1 MRNLLGLNDNTIK
14 LQRIMKRTLLIL
26 SCLGLAACTARTVYE
41 PVDRMTHNP
50 EATNTETIL
59 HVWSWNFPT
68 IAENMKRISDA
79 GFTMIQTSPVNAC
92 FSPEGGNVKIFD
104 EKEGNWYHYYQPTDW
119 TIGNNIV
126 GTEQEMK
133 AMLDSARKYDVR
145 VLVDVLPN
153 HTAFN
158 IDLVADKF
166 YEAVGG
172 RDKMFHSKGLEGI
185 QDYNDRI
192 QCTLQG
198 VGGLPD
204 VNTENPLF
212 QKYYMEFVNK
222 LLDMG
227 VRGFRYDT
235 AKHIGVH
242 SDPLDTEAGV
252 TENDFWDVATGRKE
266 VLGVSLAI
274 PYDSLFVYGE
284 VLQDRNV
291 PEAEY
296 AGYFGQTASS
306 YGHVLREVLAKRSAK
321 DIDIL
326 SWYHSAAPE
335 YLTTWVESHD
345 TYCNANESAG
355 LTDAQ
360 IRTGWVLL
368 TARQNGTP
376 LFYSRP
382 MNSTRENYWGDNLLG
397 ARGNDEFFHP
407 EVVAVN
413 LFRQKMEG
421 QLEDIQMSSDGEVVV
436 VNRGDK
442 GAAIIN
448 FAAAENPVE
457 LATSLPDGVYAD
469 QVYDKSFKVENGVLK
484 GTVQPETTYII
495 VK

>member
-1 MRNLLGLNDNTIK
+1 
-14 LQRIMKRTLLIL
+14 MKRIL
-26 SCLGLAACTARTVYE
+26 SIIACVGFAACSSQTTNDV
-41 PVDRMTHNP
+41 VDRMTHDPN
-50 EATNTETIL
+50 ATNTETIL

-68 IAENMKRISDA
+68 IAENMKQIADA
-79 GFTMIQTSPVNAC
+79 GFTMLQTSPVNAC
-92 FSPEGGNVKIFD
+92 FSPEGGNIKILD

-126 GTEQEMK
+126 GTEAEMK
-133 AMLDSARKYDVR
+133 AMLDSAKKYDIR

-158 IDLVADKF
+158 IDLVTDEF
-166 YEAVGG
+166 YAAVGG
-172 RDKMFHSKGLEGI
+172 RDKMFHTHGLEGI
-185 QDYNDRI
+185 NDYNDRTE
-192 QCTLQG
+192 CTHQG

-212 QKYYMEFVNK
+212 QKYYMQFVNK
-222 LLDMG
+222 LVEMG

-242 SDPLDTEAGV
+242 SDPVDAEAGV
-252 TENDFWDVATGRKE
+252 KENDFWDVATGRKE

-284 VLQDRNV
+284 VLQDKNV
-291 PEAEY
+291 PEEEY
-296 AGYFGQTASS
+296 ASYFGQTASS

-321 DIDIL
+321 DIDVL
-326 SWYHSAAPE
+326 DWYHRAAPE
-335 YLTTWVESHD
+335 HLTTWVESHD

-360 IRTGWVLL
+360 IRTGWVFL

-382 MNSTRENYWGDNLLG
+382 MNSTRENYFGDNLLG

-413 LFRQKMEG
+413 KFRKSMEG
-421 QLEDIQMSSDGEVVV
+421 QVEDVQIAEDGEVIV
-436 VNRGDK
+436 VNRGDM
-442 GAAIIN
+442 GAAVIN
-448 FAAAENPVE
+448 FALEANEVA
-457 LATSLPDGVYAD
+457 LATALPDGEYKD
-469 QVYDKSFKVENGVLK
+469 QVYGTTFVVADGILK
-484 GTVQPETTYII
+484 GTVQPETTYILSR
-495 VK
+495 

>member
-1 MRNLLGLNDNTIK
+1 
-14 LQRIMKRTLLIL
+14 MKSIFYIIAG
-26 SCLGLAACTARTVYE
+26 LGLAACTSQAPSNV
-41 PVDRMTHNP
+41 VDRMTHDPNS
-50 EATNTETIL
+50 TNTETIL

-68 IAENMKRISDA
+68 IAENMKAIADA
-79 GFTMIQTSPVNAC
+79 GFTMLQTSPVNAC
-92 FSPEGGNVKIFD
+92 FSPEGGNIKILD

-119 TIGNNIV
+119 TVGNNIV
-126 GTEQEMK
+126 GTEEEMK
-133 AMLDSARKYDVR
+133 VMLDSAKKYDIR
-145 VLVDVLPN
+145 VIVDVLPN
-153 HTAFN
+153 HTAFD
-158 IDLVADKF
+158 IDLVTDEF
-166 YEAVGG
+166 YAAVGG
-172 RDKMFHSKGLEGI
+172 RDKMFHTYGLEGI
-185 QDYNDRI
+185 NDYNDRT
-192 QCTLQG
+192 QCTHQG

-212 QKYYMEFVNK
+212 QKYYMQFVNK
-222 LLDMG
+222 LIEMG

-266 VLGVSLAI
+266 VLGVSLCI

-291 PEAEY
+291 PEEEY
-296 AGYFGQTASS
+296 ASYFGQTASS
-306 YGHVLREVLAKRSAK
+306 YGHFLREALAKRSAK
-321 DIDIL
+321 DIDLI
-326 SWYHSAAPE
+326 SWYHRAAPE

-360 IRTGWVLL
+360 IRTGWVFL

-382 MNSTRENYWGDNLLG
+382 MNSTRENYFGDNLLG

-413 LFRQKMEG
+413 KFRKAMDG
-421 QLEDIQMSSDGEVVV
+421 QVEDIHFSEDGEVIV

-442 GAAIIN
+442 GAAVIN
-448 FAAAENPVE
+448 FALEDNTVE
-457 LATSLPDGVYAD
+457 LPTALPDGEYAD
-469 QVYDKSFKVENGVLK
+469 NVYGQTFTVEAGLLK
-484 GTVQPETTYII
+484 GTAKPETTYII
-495 VK
+495 VRK

>member
-1 MRNLLGLNDNTIK
+1 MPNIISLQK
-14 LQRIMKRTLLIL
+14 LYKEMNRIL
-26 SCLGLAACTARTVYE
+26 SFLACLGLVACASQTTTA
-41 PVDRMTHNP
+41 VDRMTHDP
-50 EATNTETIL
+50 EFTNTETIL
-59 HVWSWNFPT
+59 HVWSWNFNT
-68 IAENMKRISDA
+68 IADNMKQIAEA
-79 GFTMIQTSPVNAC
+79 GFTMLQTSPVNAC
-92 FSPEGGNVKIFD
+92 FSPEGGNIRIFD
-104 EKEGNWYHYYQPTDW
+104 EKEGNWYHYYQPVDW
-119 TIGNNIV
+119 TIGNNIL
-126 GTEQEMK
+126 GTEEEMT
-133 AMLDSARKYDVR
+133 AMLDSAKKYDVR

-153 HTAFN
+153 HTAFD
-158 IDLVADKF
+158 IDLVTEEF

-172 RDKMFHSKGLEGI
+172 RDKMFHTKGLEGI
-185 QDYNDRI
+185 RDYNDRT

-212 QKYYMEFVNK
+212 QKYYMQFVNK
-222 LLDMG
+222 LIRMG

-242 SDPLDTEAGV
+242 SDPLDVEAGV
-252 TENDFWDVATGRKE
+252 TENDFWDVATGRKK
-266 VLGVSLAI
+266 VLGVSLEI

-291 PEAEY
+291 PEEEY

-306 YGHVLREVLAKRSAK
+306 YGHVLREALTKRSTK
-321 DIDIL
+321 DIDL
-326 SWYHSAAPE
+326 VSWYHRAAPE
-335 YLTTWVESHD
+335 HLTTWVESHD

-360 IRTGWVLL
+360 IRMGWVFL

-413 LFRQKMEG
+413 KFRKQMKGET
-421 QLEDIQMSSDGEVVV
+421 EDIRFACDGNVIA

-442 GAAIIN
+442 GAALVN
-448 FAAAENPVE
+448 LSLEEDHVE
-457 LATSLPDGVYAD
+457 LPMGLSDGEYAD
-469 QVYDKSFKVENGVLK
+469 VVYGNTFTVENGILK
-484 GTVQPETTYII
+484 GVVKPETSYIL
-495 VK
+495 VKE

>member
-1 MRNLLGLNDNTIK
+1 
-14 LQRIMKRTLLIL
+14 MKKTLYLIA
-26 SCLGLAACTARTVYE
+26 CLCIAACAPKPE
-41 PVDRMTHNP
+41 AKLVDRMTHDPN
-50 EATNTETIL
+50 ATNTETIL

-68 IAENMKRISDA
+68 IAENMKTIADA
-79 GFTMIQTSPVNAC
+79 GFTMLQTSPVNAC
-92 FSPEGGNVKIFD
+92 FSPEGANIKILD
-104 EKEGNWYHYYQPTDW
+104 AKEGNWYHYYQPTDW
-119 TIGNNIV
+119 TIGNNIL
-126 GTEQEMK
+126 GTEEEMQV
-133 AMLDSARKYDVR
+133 MLDSAKKYNIR

-153 HTAFN
+153 HTAFD
-158 IDLVADKF
+158 IDLVSDEF
-166 YEAVGG
+166 YAAVGG
-172 RDKMFHSKGLEGI
+172 REKMFHTNGLKGI
-185 QDYNDRI
+185 RDYSDRT
-192 QCTLQG
+192 QCTHQG

-204 VNTENPLF
+204 VNTENPHF

-222 LLDMG
+222 LIKMG

-242 SDPLDTEAGV
+242 SDPIDVEAGV

-284 VLQDRNV
+284 VLQGRGV

-306 YGHVLREVLAKRSAK
+306 YGHVLCKVIENRSAK
-321 DIDIL
+321 DIDIV

-345 TYCNANESAG
+345 TYCNANETAD

-360 IRTGWVLL
+360 IRTAWVFL

-376 LFYSRP
+376 LFFSRP
-382 MNSTRENYWGDNLLG
+382 MNSTRDNFFGDNLLG

-413 LFRQKMEG
+413 KFRQAMKG
-421 QLEDIQMSSDGEVVV
+421 QLEDIQISEDGKVAS
-436 VNRGDK
+436 VNRGNK
-442 GAAIIN
+442 GVAIVN
-448 FAAAENPVE
+448 FSLDQTPVDLPTG
-457 LATSLPDGVYAD
+457 LADGTYTDVVYGNT
-469 QVYDKSFKVENGVLK
+469 FTVENGVIK
-484 GTVQPETTYII
+484 GTAQPETTYII
-495 VK
+495 R

>member
-1 MRNLLGLNDNTIK
+1 MN
-14 LQRIMKRTLLIL
+14 RILTLIASLCVIACG
-26 SCLGLAACTARTVYE
+26 SSKENKGDAA
-41 PVDRMTHNP
+41 VDRMVHDPNY
-50 EATNTETIL
+50 TNTETIL

-68 IAENMKRISDA
+68 ITENMKQIADA

-92 FSPEGGNVKIFD
+92 FSPDGGNIKILD

-119 TIGNNIV
+119 TVGNNIV
-126 GTEQEMK
+126 GTEEEMQI
-133 AMLDSARKYDVR
+133 MLNEAKKYGIR

-158 IDLVADKF
+158 IDLVTDEF
-166 YEAVGG
+166 YAAVGG
-172 RDKMFHSKGLEGI
+172 RDKMFHTRGLEGI
-185 QDYNDRI
+185 NDYNDRTE
-192 QCTLQG
+192 CTLQG

-222 LLDMG
+222 LINMG

-252 TENDFWDVATGRKE
+252 TENDFWDVATGRKD

-274 PYDSLFVYGE
+274 DYNELFVYGE

-291 PEAEY
+291 PEEEY
-296 AGYFGQTASS
+296 ASYFGQTASS
-306 YGHVLREVLAKRSAK
+306 YGHVLREVLWKGHARE
-321 DIDIL
+321 DDL
-326 SWYHSAAPE
+326 LQWYHRAAPE

-360 IRTGWVLL
+360 IRTGWVFL

-382 MNSTRENYWGDNLLG
+382 MNSTRENYFGDNLLG

-413 LFRQKMEG
+413 NFRKNMKDQV
-421 QLEDIQMSSDGEVVV
+421 EDVKISENGEVAA
-436 VNRGDK
+436 VNRGEK
-442 GAAIIN
+442 GSAIVN
-448 FAAAENPVE
+448 FSGNVNEVNIQ
-457 LATSLPDGVYAD
+457 TNLPDGIYSDVVYN
-469 QVYDKSFKVENGVLK
+469 QTFVVENGILT
-484 GTVQPETTYII
+484 GTAEPHTTYII
-495 VK
+495 SL

>member
-1 MRNLLGLNDNTIK
+1 
-14 LQRIMKRTLLIL
+14 MKRIL
-26 SCLGLAACTARTVYE
+26 SIIACVGFAACSSQTTNDV
-41 PVDRMTHNP
+41 VDRMTHDPN
-50 EATNTETIL
+50 ATNTETIL

-68 IAENMKRISDA
+68 IAENMKQIADA
-79 GFTMIQTSPVNAC
+79 GFTMLQTSPVNAC
-92 FSPEGGNVKIFD
+92 FSPEGGNIKILD
-104 EKEGNWYHYYQPTDW
+104 EKEGNWYHYYQPIDW

-126 GTEQEMK
+126 GTEAEMK
-133 AMLDSARKYDVR
+133 AMLDSAKKYDIR

-158 IDLVADKF
+158 IDLVTDEF
-166 YEAVGG
+166 YAAVGG
-172 RDKMFHSKGLEGI
+172 RDKMFHTHGLEGI
-185 QDYNDRI
+185 NDYNDRTE
-192 QCTLQG
+192 CTHQG

-212 QKYYMEFVNK
+212 QKYYMQFVNK
-222 LLDMG
+222 LVEMG

-242 SDPLDTEAGV
+242 SDPVDAEAGV
-252 TENDFWDVATGRKE
+252 KENDFWDVATGRKE

-284 VLQDRNV
+284 VLQDKNV
-291 PEAEY
+291 PEEEY
-296 AGYFGQTASS
+296 ASYFGQTASS

-321 DIDIL
+321 DIDVL
-326 SWYHSAAPE
+326 DWYHRAAPE
-335 YLTTWVESHD
+335 HLTTWVESHD

-360 IRTGWVLL
+360 IRTGWVFL

-382 MNSTRENYWGDNLLG
+382 MNSTRENYFGDNLLG

-413 LFRQKMEG
+413 KFRKSMEG
-421 QLEDIQMSSDGEVVV
+421 QVEDVQIAEDGEVIV
-436 VNRGDK
+436 VNRGDM
-442 GAAIIN
+442 GAAVIN
-448 FAAAENPVE
+448 FALEANEVA
-457 LATSLPDGVYAD
+457 LATALPDGEYKD
-469 QVYDKSFKVENGVLK
+469 QVYGTTFVVADGILK
-484 GTVQPETTYII
+484 GTAQPETTYILSR
-495 VK
+495 

>member
-1 MRNLLGLNDNTIK
+1 
-14 LQRIMKRTLLIL
+14 MKRL
-26 SCLGLAACTARTVYE
+26 SCIIACLGLVACASQTVTK
-41 PVDRMTHNP
+41 VTDRMTHDPNS
-50 EATNTETIL
+50 TNTETIL

-68 IAENMKRISDA
+68 IAENMKQIADA
-79 GFTMIQTSPVNAC
+79 GFTMLQTSPVNAC
-92 FSPEGGNVKIFD
+92 FSPEGGNIRILD

-119 TIGNNIV
+119 TVGNNIV
-126 GTEQEMK
+126 GTEAEMM
-133 AMLDSARKYDVR
+133 AMLDSAKKYDIR

-153 HTAFN
+153 HTAFD
-158 IDLVADKF
+158 IDLVTDEF

-172 RDKMFHSKGLEGI
+172 RDKMFHTYGLEGI
-185 QDYNDRI
+185 RDYNDRT
-192 QCTLQG
+192 QCTHQG

-222 LLDMG
+222 LIKMG

-242 SDPLDTEAGV
+242 SDPVDVEAGV

-291 PEAEY
+291 PEEEY
-296 AGYFGQTASS
+296 AGYFGQTAST
-306 YGHVLREVLAKRSAK
+306 YGHVIREALAKRSAK
-321 DIDIL
+321 DIDL
-326 SWYHSAAPE
+326 VSWYHRAAPE

-360 IRTGWVLL
+360 IRTGWVFL

-382 MNSTRENYWGDNLLG
+382 MNSTRDNYFGDNLLG

-413 LFRQKMEG
+413 KFRQEMNG
-421 QLEDIQMSSDGEVVV
+421 QKEDIRFSDDGEVIL
-436 VNRGDK
+436 VNRGEK
-442 GAAIIN
+442 GAAVIN
-448 FAAAENPVE
+448 LSLEDNTFELETGLADGEYTDKVYGQSFIVE
-457 LATSLPDGVYAD
+457 SGILR
-469 QVYDKSFKVENGVLK
+469 
-484 GTVQPETTYII
+484 GTARSECTYILI
-495 VK
+495 ADK

>member
-1 MRNLLGLNDNTIK
+1 MNRLF
-14 LQRIMKRTLLIL
+14 TLIA
-26 SCLGLAACTARTVYE
+26 CLGLAACASNTNSGL
-41 PVDRMTHNP
+41 VDRMTHDPN
-50 EATNTETIL
+50 ATNTETIL

-68 IAENMKRISDA
+68 IAENMKQIADA

-92 FSPEGGNVKIFD
+92 FSPEGGNVKILD

-126 GTEQEMK
+126 GTEEEMK
-133 AMLDSARKYDVR
+133 VMLDSAKKYDIR

-153 HTAFN
+153 HVAFN
-158 IDLVADKF
+158 IDLVTDEF
-166 YEAVGG
+166 YAAVGG
-172 RDKMFHSKGLEGI
+172 RDKMFHTHGLEGI
-185 QDYNDRI
+185 NDYNDRT
-192 QCTLQG
+192 QCTHQG

-212 QKYYMEFVNK
+212 QKYYMGFVNK
-222 LLDMG
+222 LIEMG

-266 VLGVSLAI
+266 VLGVSLCI

-291 PEAEY
+291 PEEEY
-296 AGYFGQTASS
+296 AGYFGQTAST
-306 YGHVLREVLAKRSAK
+306 YGHVLREALARRNTM
-321 DIDIL
+321 DIDL
-326 SWYHSAAPE
+326 MNWYHRAAPE

-360 IRTGWVLL
+360 IRTGWVFL

-382 MNSTRENYWGDNLLG
+382 MNSTRENYFGDNLLG

-413 LFRQKMEG
+413 KFRQEMDC
-421 QLEDIQMSSDGEVVV
+421 QVEDLQFSQDGEVIL
-436 VNRGDK
+436 VNRGNC
-442 GAAIIN
+442 GAALIN
-448 FAAAENPVE
+448 LSLNEHAVE
-457 LATSLPDGVYAD
+457 LPTTLPDGEYAD
-469 QVYDKSFKVENGVLK
+469 KVYGAGFVVENGQLK
-484 GTVQPETTYII
+484 GNLKPETTYII

>member
-1 MRNLLGLNDNTIK
+1 MVHDPN
-14 LQRIMKRTLLIL
+14 
-26 SCLGLAACTARTVYE
+26 Y
-41 PVDRMTHNP
+41 
-50 EATNTETIL
+50 TNTETIL

-68 IAENMKRISDA
+68 ITENMKQIADA

-92 FSPEGGNVKIFD
+92 FSPDGGNIKILD

-119 TIGNNIV
+119 TVGNNIV
-126 GTEQEMK
+126 GTEEEMQI
-133 AMLDSARKYDVR
+133 MLDEAKKYGIR

-158 IDLVADKF
+158 IDLVTDEF
-166 YEAVGG
+166 YAAVGG
-172 RDKMFHSKGLEGI
+172 RDKMFHTHGLEGI
-185 QDYNDRI
+185 NDYNDRT
-192 QCTLQG
+192 QCTHQG

-222 LLDMG
+222 LINMG

-242 SDPLDTEAGV
+242 SDPIDTEAGV

-274 PYDSLFVYGE
+274 DYNELFVYGE

-291 PEAEY
+291 PEEEY
-296 AGYFGQTASS
+296 ASYFGQTASS
-306 YGHVLREVLAKRSAK
+306 YGHVLREVLWKGHARE
-321 DIDIL
+321 DDL
-326 SWYHSAAPE
+326 LQWYHRAAPE
-335 YLTTWVESHD
+335 HLTTWVESHD

-360 IRTGWVLL
+360 IRTGWVFL

-382 MNSTRENYWGDNLLG
+382 MNSTRENYFGDNLLG

-413 LFRQKMEG
+413 NFRKNMKDQV
-421 QLEDIQMSSDGEVVV
+421 EDVKISENGEVAA
-436 VNRGDK
+436 VNRGEK
-442 GAAIIN
+442 GSAIVN
-448 FAAAENPVE
+448 FSGNVNEVNIQ
-457 LATSLPDGVYAD
+457 TNLPDGIYSDVVYN
-469 QVYDKSFKVENGVLK
+469 QTFVVENGILT
-484 GTVQPETTYII
+484 GTAEPHTTYII
-495 VK
+495 SL

>member
-1 MRNLLGLNDNTIK
+1 
-14 LQRIMKRTLLIL
+14 MKMNRKFAFL
-26 SCLGLAACTARTVYE
+26 SCLCLAACTSLPSVNV
-41 PVDRMTHNP
+41 VDRMTHDPN
-50 EATNTETIL
+50 ATNTETIL

-68 IAENMKRISDA
+68 IAENMKQIADA
-79 GFTMIQTSPVNAC
+79 GFTMLQTSPVNAC
-92 FSPEGGNVKIFD
+92 FSPEGGNVKILD
-104 EKEGNWYHYYQPTDW
+104 AEQGNWYHYYQPTDW

-126 GTEQEMK
+126 GTEEEMK
-133 AMLDSARKYDVR
+133 AMLDSAKKYDIR

-158 IDLVADKF
+158 IDLVTDEF

-172 RDKMFHSKGLEGI
+172 REKMFHSKGLEGI
-185 QDYNDRI
+185 QDYNDRT
-192 QCTLQG
+192 QCTHQG

-212 QKYYMEFVNK
+212 QKYYMGFVNK
-222 LLDMG
+222 LVNMG

-242 SDPLDTEAGV
+242 SDPLDTAAGV

-284 VLQDRNV
+284 VLQDKNV
-291 PEAEY
+291 PEEEY
-296 AGYFGQTASS
+296 AGYFGQTAST

-321 DIDIL
+321 DIDVL
-326 SWYHSAAPE
+326 SWYHRAAPE

-355 LTDAQ
+355 LTDSQ
-360 IRTGWVLL
+360 IRTGWVFL

-382 MNSTRENYWGDNLLG
+382 MNSTRENYFGDNLLG
-397 ARGNDEFFHP
+397 ARGNNEFFHP

-413 LFRQKMEG
+413 KFRQEMDG
-421 QLEDIQMSSDGEVVV
+421 QVEDIQISQDGETIV

-442 GAAIIN
+442 GAAVIN
-448 FAAAENPVE
+448 FALDKNAVE
-457 LATSLPDGVYAD
+457 LATKLPDGSYTDTVYGNA
-469 QVYDKSFKVENGVLK
+469 FKVENGILK
-484 GTVQPETTYII
+484 GTAEPETTYII
-495 VK
+495 VRK

>member
-1 MRNLLGLNDNTIK
+1 MNKIFSLLAC
-14 LQRIMKRTLLIL
+14 L
-26 SCLGLAACTARTVYE
+26 SLAACASNTTTGL
-41 PVDRMTHNP
+41 VDRMTHNP

-68 IAENMKRISDA
+68 IAQNMQKISDA

-92 FSPEGGNVKIFD
+92 FSPDGGNVKILD

-119 TIGNNIV
+119 TVGNNIV
-126 GTEQEMK
+126 GTEEEMR
-133 AMLDSARKYDVR
+133 AMLDSAKKYDIR

-153 HTAFN
+153 HTAFD
-158 IDLVADKF
+158 IDLVTDEF
-166 YEAVGG
+166 YAAVGG
-172 RDKMFHSKGLEGI
+172 RDKMFHTSGLKGIE
-185 QDYNDRI
+185 DYNDRT

-212 QKYYMEFVNK
+212 QKYYMQFVNK
-222 LLDMG
+222 LLEMG

-252 TENDFWDVATGRKE
+252 KENDFWDVATGRKS
-266 VLGVSLAI
+266 VLGVSLAL

-291 PEAEY
+291 PENEY

-306 YGHVLREVLAKRSAK
+306 YGHVLREVLAQRSAK
-321 DIDIL
+321 DHDLL

-360 IRTGWVLL
+360 IRTGWVFL

-382 MNSTRENYWGDNLLG
+382 MNSTRDNYFCDNILG

-407 EVVAVN
+407 EVVSVN
-413 LFRQKMEG
+413 RFRQEMEG
-421 QLEDIQMSSDGEVVV
+421 AVEDIRISDDGEVIV

-448 FAAAENPVE
+448 FALENNVVE
-457 LATSLPDGVYAD
+457 LATSLPDGNYTDRTYGNEFV
-469 QVYDKSFKVENGVLK
+469 VENGILK
-484 GTVQPETTYII
+484 GTASPETTYI
-495 VK
+495 VTR

>member
-1 MRNLLGLNDNTIK
+1 
-14 LQRIMKRTLLIL
+14 MKRTLAIFA
-26 SCLGLAACTARTVYE
+26 CLGILACTSQTE
-41 PVDRMTHNP
+41 NKSVDRMTHNP
-50 EATNTETIL
+50 DCTNTETIL

-68 IAENMKRISDA
+68 IAENMKQIADA
-79 GFTMIQTSPVNAC
+79 GFTMLQTSPVNAC
-92 FSPEGGNVKIFD
+92 FSPEGGNIKIFD

-119 TIGNNIV
+119 TIGNNIL
-126 GTEQEMK
+126 GTEEEMK
-133 AMLDSARKYDVR
+133 AMLDSAKKYDIR

-153 HTAFN
+153 HTAFD
-158 IDLVADKF
+158 IDLVTDQF

-172 RDKMFHSKGLEGI
+172 RDKMFHSSGLEGI
-185 QDYNDRI
+185 SDYNDRT

-212 QKYYMEFVNK
+212 QKYYMGFVNR
-222 LLDMG
+222 LIEMG

-284 VLQDRNV
+284 VLQDKNV
-291 PEAEY
+291 PEEEY

-306 YGHVLREVLAKRSAK
+306 YGHVLREALAKRSAK
-321 DIDIL
+321 DIDLI
-326 SWYHSAAPE
+326 SWYHRAAPE

-360 IRTGWVLL
+360 IRTGWVFL

-413 LFRQKMEG
+413 NFRKEMKG
-421 QLEDIQMSSDGEVVV
+421 MKEDIRISENGETIL

-442 GAAIIN
+442 GAALIN
-448 FAAAENPVE
+448 LAIEENPVG
-457 LATSLPDGVYAD
+457 LATTLPDGEYTDNVYG
-469 QVYDKSFKVENGVLK
+469 QQFKVEGGILT
-484 GTVQPETTYII
+484 GTALPETTYII
-495 VK
+495 VRK

>member
-1 MRNLLGLNDNTIK
+1 MNRIITI
-14 LQRIMKRTLLIL
+14 LA
-26 SCLGLAACTARTVYE
+26 CLAMAACTSQKPAQL
-41 PVDRMTHNP
+41 VDRMTHDPNY
-50 EATNTETIL
+50 TNTEIIL
-59 HVWSWNFPT
+59 HVWSWDFNT
-68 IAENMKRISDA
+68 IAENMKQIADA
-79 GFTMIQTSPVNAC
+79 GYTMLQTSPVNAC
-92 FSPEGGNVKIFD
+92 FSPEGGNIKILD

-119 TIGNNIV
+119 TIGNNIL
-126 GTEQEMK
+126 GTEEEMQV
-133 AMLDSARKYDVR
+133 MLDSAKKYDIR

-158 IDLVADKF
+158 IDLVTDEF
-166 YEAVGG
+166 YAAVGG
-172 RDKMFHSKGLEGI
+172 REKMFHSCVLEGI
-185 QDYNDRI
+185 HDYSDRT

-212 QKYYMEFVNK
+212 QKYYMQFVNK
-222 LLDMG
+222 LLEMG

-242 SDPLDTEAGV
+242 SDPLDTAAGV

-266 VLGVSLAI
+266 VLGVSLAL

-284 VLQDRNV
+284 VLQGGGV

-306 YGHVLREVLAKRSAK
+306 YGHVLREALWKRSAK
-321 DIDIL
+321 DIDL
-326 SWYHSAAPE
+326 VSWYHSAAPE

-345 TYCNANESAG
+345 TYCDANESAG

-382 MNSTRENYWGDNLLG
+382 MNSTRENYFGDNLLG

-413 LFRQKMEG
+413 KFRQEMNG
-421 QLEDIQMSSDGEVVV
+421 QTEDMKVSEDGEVIV

-448 FAAAENPVE
+448 FALEANEVE
-457 LATSLPDGVYAD
+457 FPTALADGEYTDAVYGTT
-469 QVYDKSFKVENGVLK
+469 FKVENGLLK
-484 GTVQPETTYII
+484 GSAAPETTYII
-495 VK
+495 VRK

>member
-1 MRNLLGLNDNTIK
+1 MN
-14 LQRIMKRTLLIL
+14 RILTFIA
-26 SCLGLAACTARTVYE
+26 CLGLLAACNSPKQESSKPAA
-41 PVDRMTHNP
+41 VDRMTHDSTY
-50 EATNTETIL
+50 TNTETIL

-68 IAENMKRISDA
+68 ITENMKQIADA

-92 FSPEGGNVKIFD
+92 FSPEGGNIKILD

-119 TIGNNIV
+119 TVGNNIV
-126 GTEQEMK
+126 GTEEQMQV
-133 AMLDSARKYDVR
+133 MLDEAKKYGIK

-153 HTAFN
+153 HTGFD
-158 IDLVADKF
+158 IDLVSENF

-172 RDKMFHSKGLEGI
+172 KDKMFHTHGLEGI
-185 QDYNDRI
+185 NDYNDRTE
-192 QCTLQG
+192 CTHQG

-222 LLDMG
+222 LIKMG

-242 SDPLDTEAGV
+242 SDPVDTEAGV

-266 VLGVSLAI
+266 VLGVSLCI
-274 PYDSLFVYGE
+274 DYNDLFVYGE

-291 PEAEY
+291 PEEEY
-296 AGYFGQTASS
+296 ASYFGQTASS
-306 YGHVLREVLAKRSAK
+306 YGHVLREVLWHRSAK
-321 DIDIL
+321 DHDL
-326 SWYHSAAPE
+326 LQWYHRAAPE

-360 IRTGWVLL
+360 IRTGWVFL

-382 MNSTRENYWGDNLLG
+382 MNSTRENYFGDNLLG

-413 LFRQKMEG
+413 KFRQQMNG
-421 QLEDIQMSSDGEVVV
+421 QVENVQISEDGEVIV

-448 FAAAENPVE
+448 FALDTNTVE
-457 LATSLPDGVYAD
+457 LATNLPDGEYSDVVYGQTFVA
-469 QVYDKSFKVENGVLK
+469 ENGILK
-484 GTVQPETTYII
+484 GTAQPETTYII
-495 VK
+495 AL

>member
-1 MRNLLGLNDNTIK
+1 MNKIFY
-14 LQRIMKRTLLIL
+14 TLACL
-26 SCLGLAACTARTVYE
+26 SLAACVSNNTTNL
-41 PVDRMTHNP
+41 VDRMTHDP

-68 IAENMKRISDA
+68 IADNMKTIADA

-92 FSPEGGNVKIFD
+92 FSPEGGNVKILD

-119 TIGNNIV
+119 TVGNNIV
-126 GTEQEMK
+126 GTEEEMR
-133 AMLDSARKYDVR
+133 AMLDSAKKYDIR

-153 HTAFN
+153 HTAFD
-158 IDLVADKF
+158 IDLVTDEF
-166 YEAVGG
+166 YAAVGG
-172 RDKMFHSKGLEGI
+172 RNKMFHTHGLKGIE
-185 QDYNDRI
+185 DYNDRT
-192 QCTLQG
+192 QCTHQG

-222 LLDMG
+222 LLGMG

-252 TENDFWDVATGRKE
+252 KENDFWDVATGRKS
-266 VLGVSLAI
+266 VLGVSLAL

-291 PEAEY
+291 PENEY

-306 YGHVLREVLAKRSAK
+306 YGHVLREVLANRSAK
-321 DIDIL
+321 DHDLL

-360 IRTGWVLL
+360 IRTGWVFL

-382 MNSTRENYWGDNLLG
+382 MNSTRDNYFGDNILG

-413 LFRQKMEG
+413 RFRQEMDG
-421 QLEDIQMSSDGEVVV
+421 AVEDVRISDDGEVIV

-442 GAAIIN
+442 GAVIIN
-448 FAAAENPVE
+448 FALENNNVE
-457 LATSLPDGVYAD
+457 LATSLPDGKYLDRTYGKEFV
-469 QVYDKSFKVENGVLK
+469 VENGLLK
-484 GTVQPETTYII
+484 GTAAAETTYII
-495 VK
+495 TR

>member
-1 MRNLLGLNDNTIK
+1 MNR
-14 LQRIMKRTLLIL
+14 LI
-26 SCLGLAACTARTVYE
+26 SIVACLGLAACASNTVTT
-41 PVDRMTHNP
+41 VDRMTHDPN
-50 EATNTETIL
+50 ATNTETIL

-68 IAENMKRISDA
+68 IAENMKQIADA
-79 GFTMIQTSPVNAC
+79 GYTMLQTSPVNAC
-92 FSPEGGNVKIFD
+92 FSPEGANVKILD

-119 TIGNNIV
+119 TVGNNIV
-126 GTEQEMK
+126 GSEEEMK
-133 AMLDSARKYDVR
+133 AMLDSAKKYAIR

-153 HTAFN
+153 HTAFD
-158 IDLVADKF
+158 IDLVTDEF
-166 YEAVGG
+166 YAAVGG
-172 RDKMFHSKGLEGI
+172 RDKMFHTKGLEGI
-185 QDYNDRI
+185 QDYNNRT
-192 QCTLQG
+192 QCTHQG

-222 LLDMG
+222 LVEMG

-291 PEAEY
+291 PEEEY
-296 AGYFGQTASS
+296 AGYFGQTAST
-306 YGHVLREVLAKRSAK
+306 YGHVIREVLAKRSAK

-326 SWYHSAAPE
+326 SWYHTAAPE

-360 IRTGWVLL
+360 IRTGWVFL

-413 LFRQKMEG
+413 KFRKEMAG
-421 QLEDIQMSSDGEVVV
+421 QTENIQVVADGQVVA

-442 GAAIIN
+442 GVALVN
-448 FAAAENPVE
+448 FSLDTIEVEAPV
-457 LATSLPDGVYAD
+457 SLPDGEYAD
-469 QVYDKSFKVENGVLK
+469 NVYGSSFKVENGVLK
-484 GTVQPETTYII
+484 GIVMPETTYI
-495 VK
+495 VVRK

>member
-1 MRNLLGLNDNTIK
+1 
-14 LQRIMKRTLLIL
+14 
-26 SCLGLAACTARTVYE
+26 
-41 PVDRMTHNP
+41 MTHDPNY
-50 EATNTETIL
+50 TNTEIIL
-59 HVWSWNFPT
+59 HVWSWDFNT
-68 IAENMKRISDA
+68 IAENMKQIADA
-79 GFTMIQTSPVNAC
+79 GYTMLQTSPVNAC
-92 FSPEGGNVKIFD
+92 FSPEGGNIKILD

-119 TIGNNIV
+119 TIGNNIL
-126 GTEQEMK
+126 GTEEEMQV
-133 AMLDSARKYDVR
+133 MLDSAKKYDIR

-158 IDLVADKF
+158 IDLVTDEF
-166 YEAVGG
+166 YTAVGG
-172 RDKMFHSKGLEGI
+172 REKMFHSCGLKGI
-185 QDYNDRI
+185 HDYSDRT

-212 QKYYMEFVNK
+212 QKYYMQFVNK
-222 LLDMG
+222 LLEMG

-242 SDPLDTEAGV
+242 SDPLDTAAGV

-266 VLGVSLAI
+266 VLGVSLAL

-284 VLQDRNV
+284 VLQGGGV

-306 YGHVLREVLAKRSAK
+306 YGHVLREALWRRSAK
-321 DIDIL
+321 DIDL
-326 SWYHSAAPE
+326 VSWYHSAAPE

-368 TARQNGTP
+368 IARQNGTP

-382 MNSTRENYWGDNLLG
+382 MNSTRENYFGDNLLG

-413 LFRQKMEG
+413 KFRQEMNG
-421 QLEDIQMSSDGEVVV
+421 QTEDMKVSEDGEVIV

-448 FAAAENPVE
+448 FALEANEVE
-457 LATSLPDGVYAD
+457 LPTALADGEYTDAVYGTT
-469 QVYDKSFKVENGVLK
+469 FKVENGLLK
-484 GTVQPETTYII
+484 GSAAPETTYII
-495 VK
+495 VRK

>member
-1 MRNLLGLNDNTIK
+1 
-14 LQRIMKRTLLIL
+14 MKRIL
-26 SCLGLAACTARTVYE
+26 SIIACVGLAACSSQTTYNV
-41 PVDRMTHNP
+41 VDRMTHDPN
-50 EATNTETIL
+50 ATNTETIL

-68 IAENMKRISDA
+68 IAENMKQIADA
-79 GFTMIQTSPVNAC
+79 GFTMLQTSPVNAC
-92 FSPEGGNVKIFD
+92 FSPEGGNVKILD

-126 GTEQEMK
+126 GTEAEMK
-133 AMLDSARKYDVR
+133 AMLDSAAKYDIR

-158 IDLVADKF
+158 IDLVTEEF
-166 YEAVGG
+166 YAAVGG
-172 RDKMFHSKGLEGI
+172 RDKMFHTHGLEGI
-185 QDYNDRI
+185 NNYNDRT
-192 QCTLQG
+192 QCTHQG

-212 QKYYMEFVNK
+212 QKYYMQFVNK
-222 LLDMG
+222 LVEMG

-242 SDPLDTEAGV
+242 SDPVDAEAGV
-252 TENDFWDVATGRKE
+252 KENDFWDVATGRKE

-284 VLQDRNV
+284 VLQDKNV
-291 PEAEY
+291 PEEEY
-296 AGYFGQTASS
+296 ASYFGQTASS
-306 YGHVLREVLAKRSAK
+306 YGHVLREVLTKRSAK
-321 DIDIL
+321 DIDVL
-326 SWYHSAAPE
+326 DWYHRAAPE

-360 IRTGWVLL
+360 IRTGWVFL

-382 MNSTRENYWGDNLLG
+382 MNSTRENYFGDNLLG

-413 LFRQKMEG
+413 KFRKSMEG
-421 QLEDIQMSSDGEVVV
+421 QVEDVQIAEDGEVIV

-442 GAAIIN
+442 GAAVIN
-448 FAAAENPVE
+448 FALEANDVA
-457 LATSLPDGVYAD
+457 LATALPDGEYKD
-469 QVYDKSFKVENGVLK
+469 QVY
-484 GTVQPETTYII
+484 GTTFVVADGILMGTAQPETTYILSR
-495 VK
+495 

>member
-1 MRNLLGLNDNTIK
+1 MNK
-14 LQRIMKRTLLIL
+14 IL
-26 SCLGLAACTARTVYE
+26 SFVACLSLAACASNTTTM
-41 PVDRMTHNP
+41 VDRMTHDPNS
-50 EATNTETIL
+50 TNTETIL

-68 IAENMKRISDA
+68 IAENMKLISES
-79 GFTMIQTSPVNAC
+79 GYTMLQTSPVNAC
-92 FSPEGGNVKIFD
+92 FSPEGANIKILD

-126 GTEQEMK
+126 GTEEEMK
-133 AMLDSARKYDVR
+133 AMLDSAKKYNVR

-158 IDLVADKF
+158 IDLVTEEF
-166 YEAVGG
+166 YAAVGG
-172 RDKMFHSKGLEGI
+172 REKMFHTKGLEGI
-185 QDYNDRI
+185 QDYNDRT
-192 QCTLQG
+192 QCTHQG

-222 LLDMG
+222 LVTMG

-266 VLGVSLAI
+266 VLGVSLAV

-284 VLQDRNV
+284 VLQDKNV
-291 PEAEY
+291 PEEEY
-296 AGYFGQTASS
+296 AGYFGQTAST
-306 YGHVLREVLAKRSAK
+306 YGHVLREVLARRSAK
-321 DIDIL
+321 DIDLL
-326 SWYHSAAPE
+326 SWYHRAAPE
-335 YLTTWVESHD
+335 HLTTWVESHD

-360 IRTGWVLL
+360 IRTGWVFL

-382 MNSTRENYWGDNLLG
+382 MNSTRENYFGDNLLG

-413 LFRQKMEG
+413 KFRKEMAG
-421 QLEDIQMSSDGEVVV
+421 QVENVQFSEDGEVIA

-442 GAAIIN
+442 GVALVN
-448 FAAAENPVE
+448 FALESNSVE
-457 LATSLPDGVYAD
+457 LTTSLADGEYTD
-469 QVYDKSFKVENGVLK
+469 QVYGNLFKVENGILS
-484 GTVQPETTYII
+484 GTVAPETTYII
-495 VK
+495 VKK

>member
-1 MRNLLGLNDNTIK
+1 
-14 LQRIMKRTLLIL
+14 MKRIL
-26 SCLGLAACTARTVYE
+26 SIIACVGLAACSSQTTNDV
-41 PVDRMTHNP
+41 VDRMTHDPN
-50 EATNTETIL
+50 ATNTETIL

-68 IAENMKRISDA
+68 IAENMKQIADA
-79 GFTMIQTSPVNAC
+79 GFTMLQTSPVNAC
-92 FSPEGGNVKIFD
+92 FSPEGGNIKILD

-126 GTEQEMK
+126 GTEAEMK
-133 AMLDSARKYDVR
+133 AMLDSAKKYDIR

-158 IDLVADKF
+158 IDLVTDEF
-166 YEAVGG
+166 YAAVGG
-172 RDKMFHSKGLEGI
+172 RDKMFHTHGLEGI
-185 QDYNDRI
+185 NDYNDRTE
-192 QCTLQG
+192 CTHQG

-212 QKYYMEFVNK
+212 QKYYMQFVNK
-222 LLDMG
+222 LVEMG

-242 SDPLDTEAGV
+242 SDPVDAEAGV
-252 TENDFWDVATGRKE
+252 KENDFWDVATGRKE

-291 PEAEY
+291 PEEEY
-296 AGYFGQTASS
+296 ASYFGQTASS

-321 DIDIL
+321 DIDVL
-326 SWYHSAAPE
+326 DWYHRAAPE

-360 IRTGWVLL
+360 IRTGWVFL

-382 MNSTRENYWGDNLLG
+382 MNSTRENYFGDNLLG

-413 LFRQKMEG
+413 KFRKSMEG
-421 QLEDIQMSSDGEVVV
+421 QVEDVQIAEDGEVIV
-436 VNRGDK
+436 VNRGDM
-442 GAAIIN
+442 GAAVIN
-448 FAAAENPVE
+448 FALEANEVA
-457 LATSLPDGVYAD
+457 LATALPDGEYKD
-469 QVYDKSFKVENGVLK
+469 QVYGTTFVVADGILK
-484 GTVQPETTYII
+484 GTVQPETTYILSR
-495 VK
+495 

>member
-1 MRNLLGLNDNTIK
+1 
-14 LQRIMKRTLLIL
+14 MKRIL
-26 SCLGLAACTARTVYE
+26 SIIACVGFAACSSQTPNDV
-41 PVDRMTHNP
+41 VDRMTHDPN
-50 EATNTETIL
+50 ATNTETIL

-68 IAENMKRISDA
+68 IAENMKQIADA
-79 GFTMIQTSPVNAC
+79 GFTMLQTSPVNAC
-92 FSPEGGNVKIFD
+92 FSPEGGNIKILD

-126 GTEQEMK
+126 GTEAEMK
-133 AMLDSARKYDVR
+133 AMLDSAKKYDIR

-158 IDLVADKF
+158 IDLVTDEF
-166 YEAVGG
+166 YAAVGG
-172 RDKMFHSKGLEGI
+172 RDKMFHTHGLEGI
-185 QDYNDRI
+185 NDYNDRTE
-192 QCTLQG
+192 CTHQG

-212 QKYYMEFVNK
+212 QKYYMQFVNK
-222 LLDMG
+222 LVEMG

-242 SDPLDTEAGV
+242 SDPVDAEAGV
-252 TENDFWDVATGRKE
+252 KENDFWDVATGRKE

-284 VLQDRNV
+284 VLQDKNV
-291 PEAEY
+291 PEEEY
-296 AGYFGQTASS
+296 ASYFGQTASS

-321 DIDIL
+321 DIDVL
-326 SWYHSAAPE
+326 DWYHRAAPE
-335 YLTTWVESHD
+335 HLTTWVESHD

-360 IRTGWVLL
+360 IRTGWVFL

-382 MNSTRENYWGDNLLG
+382 MNSTRENYFGDNLLG

-413 LFRQKMEG
+413 KFRKSMEG
-421 QLEDIQMSSDGEVVV
+421 QVEDVQIAEDGEVIV
-436 VNRGDK
+436 VNRGDM
-442 GAAIIN
+442 GAAVIN
-448 FAAAENPVE
+448 FALEANEVA
-457 LATSLPDGVYAD
+457 LATALPDGEYKD
-469 QVYDKSFKVENGVLK
+469 QVYGTTFVVADGILK
-484 GTVQPETTYII
+484 GTAQPETTYILSR
-495 VK
+495 

>member
-1 MRNLLGLNDNTIK
+1 
-14 LQRIMKRTLLIL
+14 MKMNRKFAFL
-26 SCLGLAACTARTVYE
+26 SCLCLAACTSMPPVKV
-41 PVDRMTHNP
+41 VDRMTHDPN
-50 EATNTETIL
+50 ATNTETIL

-68 IAENMKRISDA
+68 IAENMKQIADA
-79 GFTMIQTSPVNAC
+79 GFKMLQTSPVNAC
-92 FSPEGGNVKIFD
+92 FSPEGGNVKILD
-104 EKEGNWYHYYQPTDW
+104 AEQGNWYHYYQPTDW

-126 GTEQEMK
+126 GTEEEMK
-133 AMLDSARKYDVR
+133 AMLDSAKKYDIR

-158 IDLVADKF
+158 IDLVTDEF

-185 QDYNDRI
+185 QDYNDRT
-192 QCTLQG
+192 QCTHQG

-212 QKYYMEFVNK
+212 QKYYMGFVNK
-222 LLDMG
+222 LVNMG

-242 SDPLDTEAGV
+242 SDPLDTAAGV

-284 VLQDRNV
+284 VLQDKNV
-291 PEAEY
+291 PEEEY
-296 AGYFGQTASS
+296 AGYFGQTAST

-321 DIDIL
+321 DIDVL
-326 SWYHSAAPE
+326 SWYHRAAPE

-355 LTDAQ
+355 LTDSQ
-360 IRTGWVLL
+360 IRTGWVFL

-382 MNSTRENYWGDNLLG
+382 MNSTRENYFGDNLLG

-413 LFRQKMEG
+413 KFRQEMDG
-421 QLEDIQMSSDGEVVV
+421 QVEDIQIAPDGETIV
-436 VNRGDK
+436 VNRGEK
-442 GAAIIN
+442 GAAVIN
-448 FAAAENPVE
+448 FALDKNAVE
-457 LATSLPDGVYAD
+457 LATKLPDGSYTDTVYGNA
-469 QVYDKSFKVENGVLK
+469 FKVENGILK
-484 GTVQPETTYII
+484 GTAEPETTYII
-495 VK
+495 VRK

>member
-1 MRNLLGLNDNTIK
+1 
-14 LQRIMKRTLLIL
+14 MKRFLIFIA
-26 SCLGLAACTARTVYE
+26 CLGFFACTSKPVYNT
-41 PVDRMTHNP
+41 VDRMTHDP
-50 EATNTETIL
+50 ESTNTETIL

-68 IAENMKRISDA
+68 IAENMKQIADA

-92 FSPEGGNVKIFD
+92 FSPEGGNIKIFD
-104 EKEGNWYHYYQPTDW
+104 EKEGNWYHYYQPLDW

-126 GTEQEMK
+126 GTEEEMK
-133 AMLDSARKYDVR
+133 VMLDSASKYDVR

-153 HTAFN
+153 HTAFD
-158 IDLVADKF
+158 IDLVTDEF

-185 QDYNDRI
+185 QDYNDRT

-212 QKYYMEFVNK
+212 QKYYMGFVNK
-222 LLDMG
+222 LVEMG

-252 TENDFWDVATGRKE
+252 KENDFWDVATGRKE
-266 VLGVSLAI
+266 VLGVSLSI

-284 VLQDRNV
+284 VLQDKNV
-291 PEAEY
+291 PEEEY

-306 YGHVLREVLAKRSAK
+306 YGHVLREALAKRSAK
-321 DIDIL
+321 DIDL
-326 SWYHSAAPE
+326 VSWYHRAAPE

-360 IRTGWVLL
+360 IRTGWVFL

-413 LFRQKMEG
+413 NFRKEMKGQAENILFAE
-421 QLEDIQMSSDGEVVV
+421 DGEVIL
-436 VNRGDK
+436 VNRGNK

-448 FAAAENPVE
+448 LALEANAVE
-457 LATSLPDGVYAD
+457 LATSLPDGNYAD
-469 QVYDKSFKVENGVLK
+469 RVYGQSFTVENGIIK
-484 GTVQPETTYII
+484 GTAEPETTYILT
-495 VK
+495 VE

>member
-1 MRNLLGLNDNTIK
+1 
-14 LQRIMKRTLLIL
+14 MKKTLYLIA
-26 SCLGLAACTARTVYE
+26 CLCIAACAPKPE
-41 PVDRMTHNP
+41 AKLVDRMTHDPN
-50 EATNTETIL
+50 ATNTETIL

-68 IAENMKRISDA
+68 IAENMKTIADA
-79 GFTMIQTSPVNAC
+79 GFTMLQTSPVNAC
-92 FSPEGGNVKIFD
+92 FSPEGANIRILD

-119 TIGNNIV
+119 TIGNNIL
-126 GTEQEMK
+126 GTEEEMQV
-133 AMLDSARKYDVR
+133 MLDSAKKYNIR

-153 HTAFN
+153 HTAFD
-158 IDLVADKF
+158 IDLVSDEF
-166 YEAVGG
+166 YAAVGG
-172 RDKMFHSKGLEGI
+172 REKMFHTNGLKGI
-185 QDYNDRI
+185 RDYSDRT
-192 QCTLQG
+192 QCTHQG

-204 VNTENPLF
+204 VNTENPHF

-222 LLDMG
+222 LIKMG

-242 SDPLDTEAGV
+242 SDPIDVEAGV

-284 VLQDRNV
+284 VLQDKGV

-321 DIDIL
+321 DIDIV
-326 SWYHSAAPE
+326 SWYHSASPE

-360 IRTGWVLL
+360 IRTAWVFL

-376 LFYSRP
+376 LFFSRP
-382 MNSTRENYWGDNLLG
+382 MNSTRDNFFGDNLLG

-413 LFRQKMEG
+413 KFRQEMKG
-421 QLEDIQMSSDGEVVV
+421 QLEDIQISEDGKVAS
-436 VNRGDK
+436 VNRGNK
-442 GAAIIN
+442 GVAIVN
-448 FAAAENPVE
+448 FSLDQTPVDLPTG
-457 LATSLPDGVYAD
+457 LADGTYTDVVYGNT
-469 QVYDKSFKVENGVLK
+469 FTVENSVIK
-484 GTVQPETTYII
+484 GTAQPETTYII
-495 VK
+495 R